1 MRLDSIFARN
11 VGARYKSTP
20 QSAHVALAAADKT
33 RGNAVLQSSWDIDV
47 VKRVAKDTLG
57 TKASSFS
64 GSEPHRQLLWDS
76 LVTALEASF
85 VNKDNANEDIF
96 DLVDV
101 TKEVH
106 PIFNDI
112 LLRALVSLTTPHSPA
127 RRWVDASARISPRDG
142 KRALLEITKRLLPPG
157 HRPLRH
163 HEELLGIT
171 FGSSND
177 PEPLVAQFD
186 ECLKAI
192 AASGAGPLDDEAAK
206 RQLLAALDADFYKE
220 VITPLRLDTELAKVS
235 IEEVYTHV
243 LEVWWGANPNGPP
256 TRPNTAAPIHTHT
269 PLGLAYAGDEQS
281 GISDFLEEFARI
293 IGEASTL
300 LASLRSDEREVA
312 RDTPPPRND
321 FPRRHGGGGV
331 KFPPSKWR
339 DERNRR
345 TDGKFHGRNRHVGW
359 KHRFAA
365 STLPKGGN
373 WPQGMKPQG
382 ARSISFHSASSAFVQ
397 ECPLCPGH
405 FHDTARCPEVCGS
418 CDVDLRDAAMDLDE
432 VVSAFQTAFDNENDE
447 EFADLCHEHDQPLVR
462 TDPEPFTY
470 PVRHDVGLRAHY
482 AGLGHGA
489 SDAGIAGVLS
499 DARGVLDSLRSA
511 ATAAQVGGAAA
522 GGKQP
527 PLHIGTLS
535 VPQVV
540 CDAPPPANHEIDG
553 GLHPVSASD
562 PASFGSP
569 FEEPLHVNFMDRVM
583 PSCPNTSLKL
593 CSIDSVHESI
603 HPGELS
609 VIDDDDGSDSFSYS
623 GDEIPSAP
631 PATRSRVGVATLP
644 RFFSFASLALP
655 ALMCL
660 ACVSAV
666 QGSVVLDR
674 APEFTAAVHPTG
686 VTANSLSDLPCC
698 FTFGIP
704 FPSVVSAG
712 LNSDFQFSEF
722 LNLLYESFPASG
734 FWSWLLDYGSGF
746 WFWTLVSGLWFWIMT
761 SGLWFWLN
769 FFDTD
774 NFFNPDELC
783 NFVDHFQSG

>member
-20 QSAHVALAAADKT
+20 QSAKVALAAADRT
-33 RGNAVLQSSWDIDV
+33 RGNAVLQSSWDTDV

-57 TKASSFS
+57 TKA
-64 GSEPHRQLLWDS
+64 
-76 LVTALEASF
+76 
-85 VNKDNANEDIF
+85 EDIF

-106 PIFNDI
+106 PIYNDI

-127 RRWVDASARISPRDG
+127 RRWVDASTRISPRDG

-163 HEELLGIT
+163 HEELLSIS
-171 FGSSND
+171 FGSSDD

-186 ECLKAI
+186 EFLKAI

-206 RQLLAALDADFYKE
+206 RQLLAALDVEFYKE
-220 VITPLRLDTELAKVS
+220 VITPLRLDTELAKVG
-235 IEEVYTHV
+235 IEEIYTHV
-243 LEVWWGANPNGPP
+243 LEVWWCANPGGPP
-256 TRPNTAAPIHTHT
+256 SRPKAVPAPTHT
-269 PLGLAYAGDEQS
+269 PPGLAYTGNGQS
-281 GISDFLEEFARI
+281 DFSDFLEEFARV
-293 IGEASTL
+293 IGEATTL
-300 LASLRSDEREVA
+300 LVSLRQDERDVSLN
-312 RDTPPPRND
+312 TLPPRRD
-321 FPRRHGGGGV
+321 SHRPHGGGGV
-331 KFPPSKWR
+331 RFPPSKWR

-345 TDGKFHGRNRHVGW
+345 TDGKFHGRDRHVGW

-365 STLPKGGN
+365 SPLPKGGN
-373 WPQGMKPQG
+373 WPQGIKAQG

-418 CDVDLRDAAMDLDE
+418 CDVELRDAAMDLDE

-447 EFADLCHEHDQPLVR
+447 DFADLCHQHDQPLVR
-462 TDPEPFTY
+462 DDPEPFTCQ
-470 PVRHDVGLRAHY
+470 VQRDVGLRAHY
-482 AGLGHGA
+482 AGLGRSA
-489 SDAGIAGVLS
+489 SDTRMDGVLS
-499 DARGVLDSLRSA
+499 DAQGILDTLRSA

-522 GGKQP
+522 AGKHP

-540 CDAPPPANHEIDG
+540 CDAPPPANHEIDA

-569 FEEPLHVNFMDRVM
+569 FEEPLRVSFMDRVM
-583 PSCPNTSLKL
+583 PASSNTSLKL
-593 CSIDSVHESI
+593 CSSIDSVHESI

-609 VIDDDDGSDSFSYS
+609 VIDDDDDSDVFSYS

-644 RFFSFASLALP
+644 RVFSFASLALP

-674 APEFTAAVHPTG
+674 APEFTTAVHPSG
-686 VTANSLSDLPCC
+686 VTANSLSALPY
-698 FTFGIP
+698 TLPFGIP
-704 FPSVVSAG
+704 LPSVVSAG
-712 LNSDFQFSEF
+712 LGSDFHVSEF
-722 LNLLYESFPASG
+722 LNLFYESSAGSG
-734 FWSWLLDYGSGF
+734 FRSWLLDYGSGL
-746 WFWTLVSGLWFWIMT
+746 WFWTLVSGIWFWIMT
-761 SGLWFWLN
+761 SGLWFWLDI
-769 FFDTD
+769 FDTD
-774 NFFNPDELC
+774 NFFNSGELC
-783 NFVDHFQSG
+783 NVVDHFGSG

>member
-1 MRLDSIFARN
+1 
-11 VGARYKSTP
+11 
-20 QSAHVALAAADKT
+20 
-33 RGNAVLQSSWDIDV
+33 
-47 VKRVAKDTLG
+47 
-57 TKASSFS
+57 
-64 GSEPHRQLLWDS
+64 
-76 LVTALEASF
+76 
-85 VNKDNANEDIF
+85 
-96 DLVDV
+96 
-101 TKEVH
+101 
-106 PIFNDI
+106 
-112 LLRALVSLTTPHSPA
+112 
-127 RRWVDASARISPRDG
+127 
-142 KRALLEITKRLLPPG
+142 
-157 HRPLRH
+157 
-163 HEELLGIT
+163 
-171 FGSSND
+171 
-177 PEPLVAQFD
+177 
-186 ECLKAI
+186 
-192 AASGAGPLDDEAAK
+192 
-206 RQLLAALDADFYKE
+206 
-220 VITPLRLDTELAKVS
+220 
-235 IEEVYTHV
+235 
-243 LEVWWGANPNGPP
+243 
-256 TRPNTAAPIHTHT
+256 
-269 PLGLAYAGDEQS
+269 
-281 GISDFLEEFARI
+281 
-293 IGEASTL
+293 
-300 LASLRSDEREVA
+300 
-312 RDTPPPRND
+312 
-321 FPRRHGGGGV
+321 
-331 KFPPSKWR
+331 
-339 DERNRR
+339 
-345 TDGKFHGRNRHVGW
+345 
-359 KHRFAA
+359 
-365 STLPKGGN
+365 
-373 WPQGMKPQG
+373 MKPQG

-462 TDPEPFTY
+462 TGPEPFTY

-489 SDAGIAGVLS
+489 SGAGMGDVLS
-499 DARGVLDSLRSA
+499 DARGVLESLRSA
-511 ATAAQVGGAAA
+511 ATAAQVGGATTA
-522 GGKQP
+522 GKQP

-540 CDAPPPANHEIDG
+540 CDAPPTANHEIDT
-553 GLHPVSASD
+553 GLYPVSASD

-569 FEEPLHVNFMDRVM
+569 FEEPLHVSFMDRVM
-583 PSCPNTSLKL
+583 PACPETSLKL
-593 CSIDSVHESI
+593 CSIDSDHEPV

-609 VIDDDDGSDSFSYS
+609 VIDDDDGSDGYSFS
-623 GDEIPSAP
+623 GDEIHSAP

-686 VTANSLSDLPCC
+686 VTANSLSGLPYCSA
-698 FTFGIP
+698 FGISL
-704 FPSVVSAG
+704 PSEVSAG

-722 LNLLYESFPASG
+722 LILLYESFPDSG

-774 NFFNPDELC
+774 NFFNSGELY

>member
-1 MRLDSIFARN
+1 MLLNRERATAGRVPRALMAGPAPGIVVTTFGEKGKPLELTSLEIDQLTRWMRASIPAYRKLFQQHAEYDLFRRRENAARSNQALRYRQEVGVVPAIAFGPSEDPEGWLGRQYTAYEKSLMMGPEPMCSKYNKVNIGGVFYRTRDGDKGKVTTQCFVRASFPKNDADADDEWEDRN

-20 QSAHVALAAADKT
+20 QSAKVVLAAADRT
-33 RGNAVLQSSWDIDV
+33 RGNAVLQSSWDTDV

-127 RRWVDASARISPRDG
+127 R
-142 KRALLEITKRLLPPG
+142 E
-157 HRPLRH
+157 
-163 HEELLGIT
+163 
-171 FGSSND
+171 
-177 PEPLVAQFD
+177 EPLVAQFD

-206 RQLLAALDADFYKE
+206 RQLLAALDTEFYKE
-220 VITPLRLDTELAKVS
+220 VITPLRLDTELAKAS
-235 IEEVYTHV
+235 IEEVYTHI
-243 LEVWWGANPNGPP
+243 LE
-256 TRPNTAAPIHTHT
+256 
-269 PLGLAYAGDEQS
+269 
-281 GISDFLEEFARI
+281 GIRA
-293 IGEASTL
+293 
-300 LASLRSDEREVA
+300 
-312 RDTPPPRND
+312 
-321 FPRRHGGGGV
+321 
-331 KFPPSKWR
+331 
-339 DERNRR
+339 
-345 TDGKFHGRNRHVGW
+345 
-359 KHRFAA
+359 
-365 STLPKGGN
+365 
-373 WPQGMKPQG
+373 QG

-447 EFADLCHEHDQPLVR
+447 DFADLCHEHDQPLVR

-470 PVRHDVGLRAHY
+470 PVRHDVGLHARY

-489 SDAGIAGVLS
+489 SGDGMEDVLS
-499 DARGVLDSLRSA
+499 DARGVLESLRSA
-511 ATAAQVGGAAA
+511 ATAAQQFGGATVA
-522 GGKQP
+522 GEQ

-540 CDAPPPANHEIDG
+540 CDAPPPVNHEIDT
-553 GLHPVSASD
+553 GLCPVSASD

-569 FEEPLHVNFMDRVM
+569 FEEPLRVSFMDRVM
-583 PSCPNTSLKL
+583 PACPDTSLKL
-593 CSIDSVHESI
+593 YSIDSVHESI

-609 VIDDDDGSDSFSYS
+609 VIDDDDDSDGFSYS
-623 GDEIPSAP
+623 GDGIPSAP

-644 RFFSFASLALP
+644 RVFSFVFLALP

-674 APEFTAAVHPTG
+674 DPEFTAAVHPTG
-686 VTANSLSDLPCC
+686 VTANSLSALPY
-698 FTFGIP
+698 TLPFGIP

-722 LNLLYESFPASG
+722 LILLYESFPASG
-734 FWSWLLDYGSGF
+734 FWSWLLDYDSGF
-746 WFWTLVSGLWFWIMT
+746 WLWILVSGLWFWIMT

-769 FFDTD
+769 IFDTD
-774 NFFNPDELC
+774 NFFNSGELC
-783 NFVDHFQSG
+783 NFVDHFESG

>member
-1 MRLDSIFARN
+1 MTSSSVGTPAMGARMRLDSIFARN
-11 VGARYKSTP
+11 V
-20 QSAHVALAAADKT
+20 
-33 RGNAVLQSSWDIDV
+33 
-47 VKRVAKDTLG
+47 G

-101 TKEVH
+101 TKLVH

-142 KRALLEITKRLLPPG
+142 KRALLEVTKRLLPPG

-163 HEELLGIT
+163 HEELLSIS
-171 FGSSND
+171 FGSSVD

-206 RQLLAALDADFYKE
+206 RQLLAALDTDFYKE

-235 IEEVYTHV
+235 IEEVYTHI
-243 LEVWWGANPNGPP
+243 LEVWWCANPNGPP
-256 TRPNTAAPIHTHT
+256 TRPKAAAPVPTHT
-269 PLGLAYAGDEQS
+269 PLGMAYAGGEPSDVS
-281 GISDFLEEFARI
+281 GFLEEFARI
-293 IGEASTL
+293 IGEASAL
-300 LASLRSDEREVA
+300 LASLRHDEREST
-312 RDTPPPRND
+312 RDTPPPRID
-321 FPRRHGGGGV
+321 SHRPHGGGGV
-331 KFPPSKWR
+331 RFPPSKWR

-359 KHRFAA
+359 KHRFGA
-365 STLPKGGN
+365 SPLPKGGN
-373 WPQGMKPQG
+373 WPQGIRAQG

-447 EFADLCHEHDQPLVR
+447 DFADLCHEHHRPLVR

-489 SDAGIAGVLS
+489 SGDGMEGVLS
-499 DARGVLDSLRSA
+499 DARGVLESLRSA
-511 ATAAQVGGAAA
+511 ATAAQVGGATAT
-522 GGKQP
+522 GKQP

-540 CDAPPPANHEIDG
+540 CDAPPPANHEIDA

-569 FEEPLHVNFMDRVM
+569 FEEPLHVTFMDQVM
-583 PSCPNTSLKL
+583 PACSNPSLKL

-609 VIDDDDGSDSFSYS
+609 VIDDGDDSDGFSYS

-644 RFFSFASLALP
+644 RVFSFASLALP

-674 APEFTAAVHPTG
+674 APEFTAAVHPIG
-686 VTANSLSDLPCC
+686 VTANSLSALPYC

-722 LNLLYESFPASG
+722 LILLYESFPASG

-746 WFWTLVSGLWFWIMT
+746 WFWTLASGLWFWIMT
-761 SGLWFWLN
+761 SGL
-769 FFDTD
+769 
-774 NFFNPDELC
+774 
-783 NFVDHFQSG
+783 

>member
-20 QSAHVALAAADKT
+20 QSAKVALAAADGT
-33 RGNAVLQSSWDIDV
+33 RGNAVLQSSWDTDV

-85 VNKDNANEDIF
+85 VNKDTASEDIF

-106 PIFNDI
+106 PIYNDI
-112 LLRALVSLTTPHSPA
+112 LLRALVSLTTPHSSA

-163 HEELLGIT
+163 HEELLGIF
-171 FGSSND
+171 FGSSDD

-206 RQLLAALDADFYKE
+206 RQLLAALDPLFYKE
-220 VITPLRLDTELAKVS
+220 VITPLRLDTELAKVG
-235 IEEVYTHV
+235 IKEIYTHV
-243 LEVWWGANPNGPP
+243 LEVWWCAYPNGPN
-256 TRPNTAAPIHTHT
+256 RPQAMPAPTHT
-269 PLGLAYAGDEQS
+269 PLGLAYTGNEHSD
-281 GISDFLEEFARI
+281 ISDFLEEFARV
-293 IGEASTL
+293 IGEATTL
-300 LASLRSDEREVA
+300 LASLRQDERDVS
-312 RDTPPPRND
+312 RDTPPPRRD
-321 FPRRHGGGGV
+321 SHRPHGGGGV
-331 KFPPSKWR
+331 RFPPSKWR

-345 TDGKFHGRNRHVGW
+345 TDGKFHGRDRRVGW
-359 KHRFAA
+359 GHRFAA
-365 STLPKGGN
+365 SPLPKGGN
-373 WPQGMKPQG
+373 WLQGTRAQG

-418 CDVDLRDAAMDLDE
+418 CDVELRDAAMDLDE

-489 SDAGIAGVLS
+489 SDAGMEGVLS
-499 DARGVLDSLRSA
+499 DARGVLESLRSA
-511 ATAAQVGGAAA
+511 ATAAQVGGATAT
-522 GGKQP
+522 GKQP

-540 CDAPPPANHEIDG
+540 CDAPPPANHGIDA

-569 FEEPLHVNFMDRVM
+569 FEEPLHVSFMDRVM
-583 PSCPNTSLKL
+583 PACSNTSLKL

-609 VIDDDDGSDSFSYS
+609 VIDDDDDSDGFPYS

-631 PATRSRVGVATLP
+631 PAARSRVG
-644 RFFSFASLALP
+644 
-655 ALMCL
+655 
-660 ACVSAV
+660 
-666 QGSVVLDR
+666 
-674 APEFTAAVHPTG
+674 
-686 VTANSLSDLPCC
+686 LS
-698 FTFGIP
+698 
-704 FPSVVSAG
+704 
-712 LNSDFQFSEF
+712 SDFQFSKF
-722 LNLLYESFPASG
+722 LILLYESSPASG
-734 FWSWLLDYGSGF
+734 FWSWLLDYDSGF

-761 SGLWFWLN
+761 SGLWFWLDI
-769 FFDTD
+769 FDTD
-774 NFFNPDELC
+774 NFFNSGELC
-783 NFVDHFQSG
+783 GFVDHFESG